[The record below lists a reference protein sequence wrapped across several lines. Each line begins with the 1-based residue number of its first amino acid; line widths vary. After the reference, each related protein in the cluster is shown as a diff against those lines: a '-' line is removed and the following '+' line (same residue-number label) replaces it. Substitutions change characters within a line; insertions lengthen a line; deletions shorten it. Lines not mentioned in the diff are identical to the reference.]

1 MCGLRLQG
9 IVGSERS
16 GTCRGLGSS
25 ESGPI
30 GLESVWELL
39 TMERAAEGLYHTKLE
54 FLELWIMGFWSPPR
68 ARTE

>member
-1 MCGLRLQG
+1 MCSLRLQG

-39 TMERAAEGLYHTKLE
+39 TLERATEGCTTR
-54 FLELWIMGFWSPPR
+54 S
-68 ARTE
+68 